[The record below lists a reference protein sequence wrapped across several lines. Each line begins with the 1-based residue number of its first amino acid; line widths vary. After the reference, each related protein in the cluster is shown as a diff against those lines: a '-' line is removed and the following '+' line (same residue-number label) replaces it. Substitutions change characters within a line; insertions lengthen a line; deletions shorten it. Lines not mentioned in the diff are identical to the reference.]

1 MDSQWVTGEV
11 VASPLI
17 PTSWSSLF
25 PSLPPVPADQFC
37 ISVQHRQDPNDEVT
51 SVHHVGDD
59 PVQVS
64 EGCPDPQQGGNEEA
78 IWAIP
83 LPLGRALAQAPRIDA
98 SE

>member
-1 MDSQWVTGEV
+1 MGYRGGGR
-11 VASPLI
+11 L
-17 PTSWSSLF
+17 SSHPHLAVLPF
-25 PSLPPVPADQFC
+25 SLSAPVPPDQFC

-51 SVHHVGDD
+51 SIHHVRDD

-64 EGCPDPQQGGNEEA
+64 DGCLDPQRGRNEEA

-83 LPLGRALAQAPRIDA
+83 LPLGRALAQAPRRDA